1 MVNTLIHDRTLTNDH
16 NASNEAE
23 AKLARFRFLKN
34 NGLISSNAEPGILL
48 LSDNKLN
55 YFIHQPC

>member
-48 LSDNKLN
+48 PGITN
-55 YFIHQPC
+55 